1 MSASSSITNHP
12 QKTGELDWAIL
23 NATLALVA
31 GKNASNTLRV
41 VPAQQLSDS
50 VMSGPESP
58 MIATSKASTHQTEPQ
73 SKLRRSAS
81 PPRQDA
87 SVQDAQNALQTL
99 FHSEYVV
106 MGEYVECAIPVLY
119 AAYLAFLYHLP
130 TAAFYP
136 HTRSLSPEK
145 FARAVTNLLLYSIVE
160 FASFTGLL
168 ITQVATLQGH
178 LFLWISVILQMTLV
192 SI

>member
-106 MGEYVECAIPVLY
+106 MGDL
-119 AAYLAFLYHLP
+119 LRGGRHNSDRL
-130 TAAFYP
+130 
-136 HTRSLSPEK
+136 R
-145 FARAVTNLLLYSIVE
+145 ARAVWKPLARAAARQMQPVLEAYGACEATTPSLSV
-160 FASFTGLL
+160 SG
-168 ITQVATLQGH
+168 VAMRSG
-178 LFLWISVILQMTLV
+178 
-192 SI
+192 